1 MSRHFFL
8 YDKNIFF
15 SEGVRSVVA
24 DHATHEDDCTFSRL
38 DHFSQLINTLRLPKQ
53 KDELRWI
60 LCDVDSLPDERFNAL
75 YTIKECYRRE
85 NQQLVILLGENNISL
100 FFALHS
106 LLPEASWLLKNES
119 LDNFFKFIEAADS
132 IVAKKMFFS
141 RSLINYTRQKWLAR
155 DFNNSISSDDWWLME
170 EIFKG
175 KSLSQISS
183 EQKIDVRRL
192 SRCKRGLMKKLNAK
206 NNVELFNIFKCIVA
220 TPTYNT

>member
-1 MSRHFFL
+1 MSRRFFL

-15 SEGVRSVVA
+15 AEGVRSVVDDLA
-24 DHATHEDDCTFSRL
+24 MHEGDCAFTRL
-38 DHFSQLINTLRLPKQ
+38 DHFSELINTLRLPKQ

-75 YTIKECYRRE
+75 YTIKEHYCRE
-85 NQQLVILLGENNISL
+85 NQQLVILLSENNISL

-119 LDNFFKFIEAADS
+119 LDNFFKFIEGADS
-132 IVAKKMFFS
+132 MPAKKIFFS

-220 TPTYNT
+220 TPCV

>member
-24 DHATHEDDCTFSRL
+24 DHVTDEDDCTFSRL
-38 DHFSQLINTLRLPKQ
+38 EHFSQLISTLRLPKQ
-53 KDELRWI
+53 KDERHWI
-60 LCDVDSLPDERFNAL
+60 LCDIDSLPNERFNAL
-75 YTIKECYRRE
+75 YAIKEYYRRE

-106 LLPEASWLLKNES
+106 ILPEASWILKNES
-119 LDNFFKFIEAADS
+119 LENFFKFIGSADS
-132 IVAKKMFFS
+132 LAEKKIFFS

-155 DFNNSISSDDWWLME
+155 DFSNSISSDDWWLME

-192 SRCKRGLMKKLNAK
+192 SRCKRGLMKKLNVK

-220 TPTYNT
+220 TPCV

>member
-15 SEGVRSVVA
+15 SEGVRSAVA
-24 DHATHEDDCTFSRL
+24 DLTAREPDCSFSKIE
-38 DHFSQLINTLRLPKQ
+38 HFSQLVSTLRSPK
-53 KDELRWI
+53 KRDELHWI

-75 YTIKECYRRE
+75 YTIKEHYCRE
-85 NQQLVILLGENNISL
+85 NQQLVILLDSNNLAL

-119 LDNFFKFIEAADS
+119 LSNFSSFIEDS
-132 IVAKKMFFS
+132 QALVAKKIFFS

-183 EQKIDVRRL
+183 EQQIDVRRL
-192 SRCKRGLMKKLNAK
+192 SRSKRGLMKKLNAK

-220 TPTYNT
+220 TPCI

>member
-1 MSRHFFL
+1 M
-8 YDKNIFF
+8 
-15 SEGVRSVVA
+15 
-24 DHATHEDDCTFSRL
+24 
-38 DHFSQLINTLRLPKQ
+38 
-53 KDELRWI
+53 
-60 LCDVDSLPDERFNAL
+60 
-75 YTIKECYRRE
+75 
-85 NQQLVILLGENNISL
+85 GENNISL

-119 LDNFFKFIEAADS
+119 LDNFFKFIESADAM
-132 IVAKKMFFS
+132 VAKKIFFS

-175 KSLSQISS
+175 KTLSQISS

-192 SRCKRGLMKKLNAK
+192 SRCKRGLMKKLNVK

-220 TPTYNT
+220 TPCV

>member
-1 MSRHFFL
+1 MSGHFFL
-8 YDKNIFF
+8 YDKNVFF
-15 SEGVRSVVA
+15 SEGVRYVVSA
-24 DHATHEDDCTFSRL
+24 LAARENGCAFSRL
-38 DHFSQLINTLRLPKQ
+38 DSFSQLRDTLQLPGQ

-60 LCDVDSLPDERFNAL
+60 LCDVDSLPEERFNAL
-75 YTIKECYRRE
+75 YTIKELYCRE

-106 LLPEASWLLKNES
+106 LLPEACWILKNES
-119 LDNFFKFIEAADS
+119 LENFFKFIESANLL
-132 IVAKKMFFS
+132 VARKIFFS
-141 RSLINYTRQKWLAR
+141 RALINYTQQKWLAR

-220 TPTYNT
+220 TPCA